1 MKKIL
6 YFAYGSN
13 LNIEQMKRRCPD
25 SVGISAAELSDYK
38 LVERTYADIE
48 VAAGECVHGALY
60 QISERDLANLDHYEG
75 YPDYYTRDE
84 VLVIDNAG
92 VFHKSWVYI
101 MTDECGKHRDHG
113 KYSDRYRKIC
123 SDGAEYWG
131 IPNAF
136 SADKDERPCSLWT
149 NGVPDI
155 AEGLQKMFN
164 ILDSNSPLPRAKRLW
179 CGARVVVTLKLQ
191 NIEGDF
197 GFYPAPYE
205 VSTPHAL
212 EVSWVFNDLRDLFK
226 EKLNSVNKFYF
237 FGEIASAASRAIESD
252 PQISAADLCRKMV
265 QKAQEILPEL

>member
-48 VAAGECVHGALY
+48 AAAGECVHGVLY
-60 QISERDLANLDHYEG
+60 RISEQDLANLDRYEG
-75 YPDYYTRDE
+75 YPEYYTRKEIMVTDNSGTYCKA
-84 VLVIDNAG
+84 LVYTM
-92 VFHKSWVYI
+92 SE
-101 MTDECGKHRDHG
+101 ECGKRRDHG

-136 SADKDERPCSLWT
+136 SGNKDERPCTLWT

-155 AEGLQKMFN
+155 AEGLEQLLQY
-164 ILDSNSPLPRAKRLW
+164 LD
-179 CGARVVVTLKLQ
+179 
-191 NIEGDF
+191 
-197 GFYPAPYE
+197 FYQ
-205 VSTPHAL
+205 VQ
-212 EVSWVFNDLRDLFK
+212 DLYKVEYL
-226 EKLNSVNKFYF
+226 V
-237 FGEIASAASRAIESD
+237 
-252 PQISAADLCRKMV
+252 
-265 QKAQEILPEL
+265 